1 MEQTTNNLDRAKQKL
16 ADFRDQAAFVYLTGI
31 MPSHLRKEA
40 NRRLVAACGVATG
53 NTCCNGWRKAFDV
66 RPEVVDALDL
76 PIHPM
81 VRAVETLVGEGW
93 SIQASRG
100 VNARRPYAKVF
111 LRRGDERRVV
121 QRDGSILMHWP
132 GQD

>member
-1 MEQTTNNLDRAKQKL
+1 MEQTKNKLGRAKQQL
-16 ADFRDQAAFVYLTGI
+16 ADYRDQAAFVYVTGI
-31 MPSHLRKEA
+31 MPTHLRKEA
-40 NRRLVAACGVATG
+40 NRRLTAACGVATG
-53 NTCCNGWRKAFDV
+53 NTSCDGWRKAFDL
-66 RPEVVDALDL
+66 RPEIVEALDVSN
-76 PIHPM
+76 HPM
-81 VRAVETLVGEGW
+81 VQTVRTLVGEGW